1 MHKGLRCCV
10 AAQPGHPGRKP
21 VHIRPEIRSGR
32 TSRLERGR
40 VVFQKDD
47 DLDGLPILK
56 PAGPGR

>member
-1 MHKGLRCCV
+1 V
-10 AAQPGHPGRKP
+10 WQPSYRWKP
-21 VHIRPEIRSGR
+21 VRIRPEVRSGR

-47 DLDGLPILK
+47 DLDGLPVLK